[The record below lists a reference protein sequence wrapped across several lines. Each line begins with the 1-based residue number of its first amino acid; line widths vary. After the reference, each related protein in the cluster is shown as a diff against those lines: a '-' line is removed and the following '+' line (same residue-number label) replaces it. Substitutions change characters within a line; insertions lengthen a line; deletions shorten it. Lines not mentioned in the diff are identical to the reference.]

1 MDNKWYLGTG
11 AQSDVI
17 ISTRIRFARNIR
29 EFPFPAKLGVPER
42 IRVNNILE
50 KAILDCK
57 EYDFKFI
64 EMKTMSQ
71 LQSVSL
77 AERHLVSP
85 EFASSGDGRALIITE
100 DESVSIML
108 CEEDHIRLQVMKAGL
123 SLEKAYKEAD
133 EIDNAISK
141 RLNYA
146 FDERIGFLTQYPTN
160 LGTGMRASVMLHL
173 PALSSL
179 KQIQKLIETVS
190 KLGLSIGGSYGE
202 FTHAKG
208 DLYQLSNQIT
218 LGISEKVAME
228 NLKSIALQIAAQERA
243 AREELCKLKET
254 EDKIFRAYGTLRY
267 ARLLGVDEF
276 MQCISLVRLGAVRNI
291 LDTDEA
297 LINRLMVD
305 MQPATIS
312 ISVER
317 PLDDKERDKL
327 RAKLVRESLR

>member
-1 MDNKWYLGTG
+1 MNNKWYLGTG

-17 ISTRIRFARNIR
+17 ISTRIRFARNIK
-29 EFPFPAKLGVPER
+29 EFPFPSKLGVPER

-71 LQSVSL
+71 LQAVSL

-85 EFASSGDGRALIITE
+85 EVASSGDGRALIITE

-123 SLEKAYKEAD
+123 SLEEAYKEAD

-146 FDERIGFLTQYPTN
+146 FDDRIGFLTQYPTN

-218 LGISEKVAME
+218 LGISEKVAIE

-243 AREELCKLKET
+243 AREEVCKLKET
-254 EDKIFRAYGTLRY
+254 EDKVFRAYGILKY

-291 LDTDEA
+291 LNTDEA
-297 LINRLMVD
+297 LIGKLMVD

-317 PLDDKERDKL
+317 PLDDKDRDEL
-327 RAKLVRESLR
+327 RAKLVRESLK

>member
-1 MDNKWYLGTG
+1 MESKWYLGTG

-29 EFPFPAKLGVPER
+29 EFPFPARLSVPER
-42 IRVNNILE
+42 LRLNGILE

-57 EYDFKFI
+57 DYGFKFI

-71 LQSVSL
+71 LQAVSL

-85 EFASSGDGRALIITE
+85 EFASSGDGRALVLTE

-108 CEEDHIRLQVMKAGL
+108 CEEDHIRLQVMRAGL
-123 SLEKAYKEAD
+123 SLDDAYALAD
-133 EIDNAISK
+133 KLDTELSK

-173 PALSSL
+173 PALAALGQLQRLSA
-179 KQIQKLIETVS
+179 TVS
-190 KLGLSIGGSYGE
+190 KLGLAIGGSYGE
-202 FTHAKG
+202 FQKARG
-208 DLYQLSNQIT
+208 DLYQLSNQLT
-218 LGISEKVAME
+218 LGLSEKAAIE
-228 NLKSIALQIAAQERA
+228 NLKSIALQIAAQERS
-243 AREELCKLKET
+243 AREELCKSKET
-254 EDKIFRAYGTLRY
+254 EDRIYRAYGFLKY
-267 ARLLGVDEF
+267 ARLLGIDEF
-276 MQCISLVRLGAVRNI
+276 MGYISLVRLGAVQNI
-291 LDTDEA
+291 LPTPEA
-297 LINRLMVD
+297 IISKLMVD

-317 PLDDKERDKL
+317 PLDDEGQSEL
-327 RAKLVRESLR
+327 RARLVREALV

>member
-1 MDNKWYLGTG
+1 MQSKWYLGTG

-17 ISTRIRFARNIR
+17 ISTRIRFARNIK
-29 EFPFPAKLGVPER
+29 EFPFPAKLSVPER

-50 KAILDCK
+50 KAILDCE
-57 EYDFKFI
+57 EYGFKFI

-71 LQSVSL
+71 LQAVSL

-85 EFASSGDGRALIITE
+85 EFASSNDGRALVITE

-123 SLEKAYKEAD
+123 SLDEAFKTAD
-133 EIDNAISK
+133 SIDNAIGR

-173 PALSSL
+173 PALSAL
-179 KQIQKLIETVS
+179 GQVQKLVATVS
-190 KLGLSIGGSYGE
+190 KLGLSISGSYGE
-202 FTHAKG
+202 FTQAKG

-218 LGISEKVAME
+218 LGISEKVAIE
-228 NLKSIALQIAAQERA
+228 NLKSIALQVAAQERS

-254 EDKIFRAYGTLRY
+254 EDKIYRAYGILKY
-267 ARLLGVDEF
+267 ARLLGADEF
-276 MQCISLVRLGAVRNI
+276 MQCISLVRLGAVQNI
-291 LDTDEA
+291 LKTDEA
-297 LINRLMVD
+297 LISKLMVD

-317 PLDDKERDKL
+317 PLDDKARDVL
-327 RAKLVRESLR
+327 RAQLVRESLG

>member
-1 MDNKWYLGTG
+1 MDSKWYLGTG
-11 AQSDVI
+11 AQSDVV
-17 ISTRIRFARNIR
+17 ISTRIRFARNIK
-29 EFPFPAKLGVPER
+29 EFAFPAKLSVPER

-50 KAILDCK
+50 KAILSCK
-57 EYDFKFI
+57 EFDFRFI

-71 LQSVSL
+71 LQAVSL

-85 EFASSGDGRALIITE
+85 EFASSCDGRALIITE

-123 SLEKAYKEAD
+123 SLDEAFKVAD
-133 EIDNAISK
+133 GIDDAIGAK
-141 RLNYA
+141 LNYA
-146 FDERIGFLTQYPTN
+146 FDDRIGFLTQYPTN

-173 PALSSL
+173 PALTAMG
-179 KQIQKLIETVS
+179 QIQRLISTVS

-208 DLYQLSNQIT
+208 DLYQLSNRIT
-218 LGISEKVAME
+218 LGISEKVAIE

-243 AREELCKLKET
+243 AREELSKSKET
-254 EDKIFRAYGTLRY
+254 EDKIHRAYGILKH
-267 ARLLGVDEF
+267 ARLLGIDEF
-276 MQCISLVRLGAVRNI
+276 MKCISLIRLGAVQNI
-291 LDTDEA
+291 LKADDA
-297 LINRLMVD
+297 LISKLMVD

-317 PLDDKERDKL
+317 PLDDKARDEL
-327 RAKLVRESLR
+327 RAQLVRESLS

>member
-1 MDNKWYLGTG
+1 MNNKWYLGTG

-17 ISTRIRFARNIR
+17 ISTRIRFARNIK
-29 EFPFPAKLGVPER
+29 EFPFPSKLGVPER

-71 LQSVSL
+71 LQAVSL

-123 SLEKAYKEAD
+123 SLEEAYKEAD

-146 FDERIGFLTQYPTN
+146 FDDRIGFLTQYPTN

-218 LGISEKVAME
+218 LGISEKVAIE

-243 AREELCKLKET
+243 AREEVCKLKET
-254 EDKIFRAYGTLRY
+254 EDKVFRAYGILKY

-291 LDTDEA
+291 LNTDEA
-297 LINRLMVD
+297 LIGKLMVD

-317 PLDDKERDKL
+317 PLDDKDRDEL
-327 RAKLVRESLR
+327 RAKLVRESLK

>member
-1 MDNKWYLGTG
+1 MNNKWYLGTG

-17 ISTRIRFARNIR
+17 ISTRIRFARNIK

-50 KAILDCK
+50 KAILDC
-57 EYDFKFI
+57 EDYNFKFI

-71 LQSVSL
+71 LQAVSL

-123 SLEKAYKEAD
+123 SLEEAYKEAD

-173 PALSSL
+173 PALTSL
-179 KQIQKLIETVS
+179 KQIQRLIETVS

-202 FTHAKG
+202 FTNAKG

-218 LGISEKVAME
+218 LGISEKVAIE
-228 NLKSIALQIAAQERA
+228 NLKSIALQITAQERA

-254 EDKIFRAYGTLRY
+254 EDKIYRAYGILKY
-267 ARLLGVDEF
+267 ARLLDIDEF

-297 LINRLMVD
+297 LISKLMVD

-317 PLDDKERDKL
+317 PLDDNDRNEL
-327 RAKLVRESLR
+327 RAKLVRESLK

>member
-1 MDNKWYLGTG
+1 MNNKWYLGTG

-17 ISTRIRFARNIR
+17 ISTRIRFARNIK
-29 EFPFPAKLGVPER
+29 EFPFPSKLGVPER

-71 LQSVSL
+71 LQAVSL

-123 SLEKAYKEAD
+123 SLEEAYKEAD

-146 FDERIGFLTQYPTN
+146 FDDRIGFLTQYPTN

-218 LGISEKVAME
+218 LGISEKVAIE

-243 AREELCKLKET
+243 AREEVCKLKET
-254 EDKIFRAYGTLRY
+254 EDKVFRAYGILKY

-291 LDTDEA
+291 LNTDEA
-297 LINRLMVD
+297 RIGKLMVD

-317 PLDDKERDKL
+317 PLDDKDRDEL
-327 RAKLVRESLR
+327 RAKLVRESLK